1 MAKIVIDTSALM
13 AAILDEPEK
22 AVLVELTRGADLL
35 APGSQHW
42 ELGNALSALF
52 KKGRLNVRDAVAA
65 IRAYQKIPIQFIDV
79 DLVRALE
86 IAHKLRIYAYDAYV
100 IACALDHNAP
110 LLTLDRALKR
120 QAKILKV
127 TALEI

>member
-13 AAILDEPEK
+13 AVILDEPEK
-22 AVLVELTRGADLL
+22 AALVELTRGASLL
-35 APGSQHW
+35 APGSEHW
-42 ELGNALSALF
+42 ELGNAFSALF
-52 KKGRLNVRDAVAA
+52 KKGRLSVREAVAA
-65 IRAYQKIPIQFIDV
+65 IRAYEKVPIQFVDV
-79 DLVRALE
+79 DLVRALA
-86 IAHKLRIYAYDAYV
+86 IAHKLGIYAYDAYV

-110 LLTLDRALKR
+110 LLTLDRALKS

>member
-22 AVLVELTRGADLL
+22 AALVELTRGASLL
-35 APGSQHW
+35 APGSEHG

-65 IRAYQKIPIQFIDV
+65 IRAYEKIPIQFVEV

-86 IAHKLRIYAYDAYV
+86 IAHKLGIYAYDAYV

-120 QAKILKV
+120 QAAILKV